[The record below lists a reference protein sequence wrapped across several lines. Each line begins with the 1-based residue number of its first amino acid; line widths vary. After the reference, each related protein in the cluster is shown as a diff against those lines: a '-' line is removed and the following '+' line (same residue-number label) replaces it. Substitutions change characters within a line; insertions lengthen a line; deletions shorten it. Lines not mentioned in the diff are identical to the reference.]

1 MGLVPRPD
9 LVLPSCPVP
18 AYHGHQAY
26 HVHHRACRDDPACRV
41 PVRPGPSDDRLSV
54 DWQGALYLGC
64 TDACCRTCC
73 RNRLWIAQHLV
84 AYGPQDVPVLPC
96 PWKRTRLAP
105 GVVPVTLDLYQKNP
119 AAASSETASYDDP
132 ATETVIAASCLWNRS
147 VPSSSEAETAAGAAA
162 LCWQTDENGETYC
175 PDSHVGC
182 CCCADFE
189 STIRAT
195 AVDFSSAEEA
205 ARATRNV
212 SSCVNH
218 CAIFSG
224 SAMRTNRSVKPT
236 DSNRKNPIGS
246 TEKDRVHVAVLHVLA
261 GDWRSVSGLEMAIGG
276 ALSCF
281 FYCGK
286 LTRIVSSPRPHYRRC
301 CHSDISFSW
310 PSFCHLWSCAS
321 WSGYP
326 RVCS

>member
-1 MGLVPRPD
+1 MRSKTATCFAIQFTLKSNGC
-9 LVLPSCPVP
+9 LVLYSI
-18 AYHGHQAY
+18 
-26 HVHHRACRDDPACRV
+26 
-41 PVRPGPSDDRLSV
+41 LSS
-54 DWQGALYLGC
+54 YL
-64 TDACCRTCC
+64 RT
-73 RNRLWIAQHLV
+73 LPETHLV
-84 AYGPQDVPVLPC
+84 AYGPQVVPVLPC

-147 VPSSSEAETAAGAAA
+147 VPSSSVAETAAGAAA

-182 CCCADFE
+182 CCCADFG

-218 CAIFSG
+218 SAIFSG

-236 DSNRKNPIGS
+236 DSNRKNLIGS
-246 TEKDRVHVAVLHVLA
+246 METDRVHVAVLHVLV

-276 ALSCF
+276 VLSCL
-281 FYCGK
+281 FYRGK
-286 LTRIVSSPRPHYRRC
+286 LTRIVSSPRRHYRRC
-301 CHSDISFSW
+301 CHSDISYAIQNKRFVINIIHRALQPTGTNYGLFEKQESN
-310 PSFCHLWSCAS
+310 FI
-321 WSGYP
+321 
-326 RVCS
+326 